1 MENKEKKVLTPK
13 EVLENKIKQEIS
25 QDIKKGFLNPFKAGV
40 NYSIF
45 LEAVGKKSVAEYCKN
60 NLTKE
65 QIEWL
70 ENDLKKYKTNK
81 K

>member
-1 MENKEKKVLTPK
+1 MADKVIF
-13 EVLENKIKQEIS
+13 V
-25 QDIKKGFLNPFKAGV
+25 NPFDKGV

-45 LEAVGKKSVAEYCKN
+45 LEAVGKKTVSEYCKGK
-60 NLTKE
+60 LTKE

-70 ENDLKKYKTNK
+70 EKDIKLINK